1 MNKKVVQLSI
11 AQIKEK
17 KSIKLFNS
25 IK

>member
-17 KSIKLFNS
+17 KSIKLFNL